1 MQREMLSDSF
11 VSAYQSISSSH
22 TMFILLRVVTIV
34 EFQPGQTQK
43 KNMLAKSIDNLN
55 SFASFFLE

>member
-43 KNMLAKSIDNLN
+43 KICWQSPLII
-55 SFASFFLE
+55 

>member
-34 EFQPGQTQK
+34 EFHTFSLDKHK
-43 KNMLAKSIDNLN
+43 KYVGKVHS
-55 SFASFFLE
+55 